1 MALIAVSYNTARL
14 DCVQRG
20 GYSSS
25 RGKTMKELLLNVQL
39 VYYIYVRKSTDVED
53 KQVLSVEAQIVEL
66 RKYAADNNMKIAG
79 VIIEKQ
85 SAKRLDEKSSMP

>member
-1 MALIAVSYNTARL
+1 
-14 DCVQRG
+14 
-20 GYSSS
+20 
-25 RGKTMKELLLNVQL
+25 MKELIKRTTCF
-39 VYYIYVRKSTDVED
+39 IYVRKSTDVED

-85 SAKRLDEKSSMP
+85 SAKTPGRKSSMP